1 MYTLLLRLAG
11 PLQAWGTDSRFEVRQ
26 TELYPTKSGLTGLI
40 AAALGMRRDA
50 SLKDLSDLRFGVRA
64 DQPGRVIEDFH
75 IAQSVKTS
83 YVTRRYY
90 LSDAVFVVGIESDD
104 LKKLEQIKEAI
115 LHPEFP
121 LFLGRR
127 SCVPDPHIVL
137 GIEDRNL
144 LETLTTY
151 PWQGTAVYSKPVPD
165 QIPIYLEGKNGC
177 DVRRVIDDPV
187 SFDPR
192 KRQYKTRLVS
202 KWYAAPRLENE
213 NRLQLADEHD
223 PFMELEV

>member
-40 AAALGMRRDA
+40 AAALGIRRDA

-64 DQPGRVIEDFH
+64 DQPGQVIEDFH
-75 IAQSVKTS
+75 IAQGAKTS

-90 LSDAVFVVGIESDD
+90 LSDAVFVAGIESDD

-151 PWQGTAVYSKPVPD
+151 PWQGTAVYSRPVPD
-165 QIPIYLEGKNGC
+165 QIPIYLEGKSGC
-177 DVRRVIDDPV
+177 DVRRMIDDPV

-213 NRLQLADEHD
+213 NRLQQADEHD